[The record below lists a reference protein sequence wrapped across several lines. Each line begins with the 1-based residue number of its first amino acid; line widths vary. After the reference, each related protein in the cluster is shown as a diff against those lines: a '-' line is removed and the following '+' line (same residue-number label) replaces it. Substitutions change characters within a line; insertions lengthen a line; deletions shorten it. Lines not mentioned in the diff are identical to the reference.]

1 MTFHFRDI
9 AVTENLFLFFQEPHE
24 SHDQSFRHK
33 QERYSIQISTIL
45 YSEENRNT
53 FRPTIYDVLK
63 SVNEAGGC
71 AWIKVIPQEGQ
82 HTLELCICFW

>member
-1 MTFHFRDI
+1 MSHMTNRFDI
-9 AVTENLFLFFQEPHE
+9 N
-24 SHDQSFRHK
+24 K
-33 QERYSIQISTIL
+33 KGRYSIQISTIL

-53 FRPTIYDVLK
+53 LRPTIYDVLK

-71 AWIKVIPQEGQ
+71 AWIKVIPQERQ